1 MVNAH
6 ETASRFQ
13 TTSWTLIVRA
23 RASRADLQELLSVY
37 WSPVYAYLRRR
48 GYDPHDAADLT
59 QGFLSEVV
67 LDRGFVERADPD
79 LGRFRSFLLSALSK
93 FVIDEHRR
101 VSGRYGTRPKMLIPS
116 DPEALAQ
123 AEPDVTEDP
132 TRAFD
137 RQWAA
142 TVIGIVLKRL
152 ESACQREGL
161 ESHWQAFEARVIR
174 PAVYGSQPAS
184 IESLVSCLGARSPEE
199 VSSMLH
205 TVKRKF
211 RRVLRDTVA
220 ETLDGAAD
228 LELELAELRR
238 FLSVC

>member
-1 MVNAH
+1 MKQP

-37 WSPVYAYLRRR
+37 WSPVYAYLRRS
-48 GYDPHDAADLT
+48 GHDPHDAADLT

-67 LDRGFVERADPD
+67 LDRGFVERADPSR
-79 LGRFRSFLLSALSK
+79 GRFRSFLLSALSK

-101 VSGRYGTRPKMLIPS
+101 EFGREGKRPKMLIPS

-123 AEPDVTEDP
+123 AEPNILADP
-132 TRAFD
+132 AQAFE

-142 TVIGIVLKRL
+142 TVLDIALQRL
-152 ESACQREGL
+152 EEACHRDGL
-161 ESHWQAFEARVIR
+161 APHWQVFEARVVH
-174 PAVYGSQPAS
+174 PALSGAEPAS
-184 IESLVSCLGARSPEE
+184 IDSLVTSFDARGPEE

-211 RRVLRDTVA
+211 RQVLRDAVA
-220 ETLDGAAD
+220 ETVDDTAD
-228 LELELAELRR
+228 LELELGELRR
-238 FLSVC
+238 FLAVC